1 MLGWTASGE
10 SHSTTLGVPENPPAP
25 PPLVP
30 LPRVHPMKPWLVAES
45 TLDTWND
52 AAPEVAVLPFGATE
66 PHGPHLPYAT
76 DNYQVEAVAE
86 RAAGVA
92 WQRGARVAVLPT
104 IPFGVQTTQRAYPLA
119 MNLYPTTLFR
129 VLSDLAE
136 TLASSGVRKAV
147 ILNGH
152 GGNDFYAWIKQTHGK
167 TGVWFCQVNWFA
179 IDPPLAGELFPA
191 GGDHANELEASCML
205 AIRPDLV
212 RLERAGDG
220 RTATPRLGAL
230 REGWARAPREWDRY
244 TADSTAGDPR
254 RATAAKGSE
263 YLDAVVAKLA
273 AFLIELAAEPIDAA
287 FPFEPLE

>member
-1 MLGWTASGE
+1 
-10 SHSTTLGVPENPPAP
+10 
-25 PPLVP
+25 
-30 LPRVHPMKPWLVAES
+30 MKPWLVAES
-45 TLDTWND
+45 TLDTWRD
-52 AAPEVAVLPFGATE
+52 APPEVVVLPFGATE

-76 DNYQVEAVAE
+76 DNYQVEAVAD

-92 WQRGARVAVLPT
+92 WNRGARVAVLPV

-136 TLASSGVRKAV
+136 TLAASGVAKGV

-152 GGNDFYAWIKQTHGK
+152 GGNDFYGWIKETHGK

-179 IDPPLAGELFPA
+179 IEAPLAKSLFPA
-191 GGDHANELEASCML
+191 GGDHANDFETSCVL
-205 AIRPDLV
+205 SIRPDLV
-212 RLERAGDG
+212 RLDRAGDG
-220 RTATPRLGAL
+220 RTATARLSAL

-254 RATAAKGSE
+254 EATAEKGAR
-263 YLDAVVAKLA
+263 YLEAVVTRLGE
-273 AFLIELAAEPIDAA
+273 FLVELAAETIDAS
-287 FPFEPLE
+287 FPFEPLAQRGER